1 MNDKKFHNI
10 YEAANELFM
19 LQIQTHYLKFFFQF

>member
-10 YEAANELFM
+10 YEAANVNFS
-19 LQIQTHYLKFFFQF
+19 YLKLQAFFQLFLE